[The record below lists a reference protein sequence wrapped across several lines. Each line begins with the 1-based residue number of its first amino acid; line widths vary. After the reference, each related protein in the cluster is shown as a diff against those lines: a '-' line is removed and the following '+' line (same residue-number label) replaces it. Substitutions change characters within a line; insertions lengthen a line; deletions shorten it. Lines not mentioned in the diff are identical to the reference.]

1 MEESRVYREVRRYFL
16 WAVTSELSQE
26 ALVVT
31 DELRGG
37 SKDRSILSRGTNMS
51 KGREMR
57 TCTGSA
63 KIIRSK
69 SK

>member
-1 MEESRVYREVRRYFL
+1 MEESKVYREVRGYFL
-16 WAVTSELSQE
+16 WAVTRELSHE

-31 DELRGG
+31 GELRGG
-37 SKDRSILSRGTNMS
+37 SKEKSILSRGTNMS

-57 TCTGSA
+57 TCTESA
-63 KIIRSK
+63 KNIRSK